1 MGYVSLFIFFFIKY
15 CFNVCVLFFLLILI
29 VFLRKM
35 LLIFRLFLV
44 RGVDVDVKNKENDIS
59 IEVLRVVLCIY

>member
-1 MGYVSLFIFFFIKY
+1 
-15 CFNVCVLFFLLILI
+15 
-29 VFLRKM
+29 M